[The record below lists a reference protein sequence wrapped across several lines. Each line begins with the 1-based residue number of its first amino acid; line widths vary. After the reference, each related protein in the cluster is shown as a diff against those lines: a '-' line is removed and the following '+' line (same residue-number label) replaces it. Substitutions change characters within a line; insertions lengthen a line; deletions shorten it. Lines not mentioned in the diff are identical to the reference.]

1 MNFNTVYL
9 QKHELYKELV
19 KGDESQKSDTL
30 IKILHETDGKTLI
43 YAGTHSNVDTVSNL
57 LNTKLE
63 IENNKLLS
71 SFSKWLA
78 ENYSA
83 NWSLTSLVQRKTGI
97 HTGRLHRSLGQIQI
111 KLFEEPNGLVN
122 IISTSSIIEGVN
134 TSAQNV
140 VLWRNKIDRSNLTD
154 FTYRNIIGRGGRMF
168 QHFVGQIYLLEEPPA
183 EKVTEL
189 NISLPKNLLAEIDEN
204 NFADATS
211 KERIKNIIATKSELK
226 NLLGAS
232 FDKLLR
238 DNVFQT
244 SDALLIKT
252 IAEDMLQN
260 RTEWNGLANLN
271 SSMLA
276 TSPDF

>member
-1 MNFNTVYL
+1 
-9 QKHELYKELV
+9 
-19 KGDESQKSDTL
+19 
-30 IKILHETDGKTLI
+30 
-43 YAGTHSNVDTVSNL
+43 
-57 LNTKLE
+57 
-63 IENNKLLS
+63 
-71 SFSKWLA
+71 
-78 ENYSA
+78 
-83 NWSLTSLVQRKTGI
+83 
-97 HTGRLHRSLGQIQI
+97 
-111 KLFEEPNGLVN
+111 
-122 IISTSSIIEGVN
+122 
-134 TSAQNV
+134 
-140 VLWRNKIDRSNLTD
+140 
-154 FTYRNIIGRGGRMF
+154 MF